1 MVSSLFFFLAP
12 SDCKSLQ
19 CLISTLTQ
27 GGKGGHLFRLTCS
40 VVLWGGRNTVNKYHW
55 HAWGVLIV
63 DGPHWV
69 CHRQIATAK
78 AVCISWV
85 HTAQAPGFSARVLS
99 QVGPA
104 FHAHPRSKWLRFLVL
119 LRGTDRIG
127 CAFCA
132 LPRME
137 HLRWPGAWWVHCLRW
152 AVHLIHLPSPS
163 CLVSQVC
170 YESTVPGVLCV
181 SSGELISG
189 CDTPGWCEL
198 FRIPGK
204 RD

>member
-1 MVSSLFFFLAP
+1 MGSVGSVQCQIVPCSSLYLFSSSIGAPQMHSLSINRVLICYTCYFQSGFLFFVFFLAP

-85 HTAQAPGFSARVLS
+85 HTAQAPGCSARVLS

-104 FHAHPRSKWLRFLVL
+104 FHAHPRSK
-119 LRGTDRIG
+119 
-127 CAFCA
+127 
-132 LPRME
+132 
-137 HLRWPGAWWVHCLRW
+137 
-152 AVHLIHLPSPS
+152 
-163 CLVSQVC
+163 
-170 YESTVPGVLCV
+170 
-181 SSGELISG
+181 
-189 CDTPGWCEL
+189 
-198 FRIPGK
+198 
-204 RD
+204 